1 MISKIASIEKTD
13 NTPWQWQGKTFYD
26 FWVKLE
32 DGSEGTAASTSPE
45 APPYKVGEEV
55 EYEKQT
61 NNWGTKLKI
70 KKMKAQGQS
79 GDKQAYWAEKDE
91 RISRQWAINAA
102 MEYLAHATTEAKQFN
117 LDEIQI
123 VAKQMLH
130 LRDNLNAPQREETM
144 QF

>member
-1 MISKIASIEKTD
+1 M
-13 NTPWQWQGKTFYD
+13 
-26 FWVKLE
+26 
-32 DGSEGTAASTSPE
+32 
-45 APPYKVGEEV
+45 
-55 EYEKQT
+55 
-61 NNWGTKLKI
+61 KI
-70 KKMKAQGQS
+70 KKIKARGQS
-79 GDKQAYWAEKDE
+79 DDKQAYWAEKDE

-102 MEYLAHATTEAKQFN
+102 MEYLAHATTKAKQFN